1 MPRWII
7 YTLLTVLLWGLWGV
21 TTKVV
26 SSELPP
32 WQLQVISLI
41 GILPVV
47 AVLAWMV
54 RKENAPLDRSM
65 ATASLAAGLLG
76 CLGNLACFEAMSA
89 GGKAAA
95 VIPLTSLYPITTVF
109 LALVFLKERPTLIQT
124 LGIGLSILAIWLF
137 NVANT
142 SGLLTTWLL
151 FSLFPIVCWGVGGF
165 IQKLAT
171 LRISGEQCALAF
183 LLGFFPMVAAV
194 LFEKAH
200 WTGITSRTWAL
211 TVLSGFL
218 FALGNLT
225 VILAYRNGGR
235 AVIVTP
241 AAGLYMLIAVP
252 LAVVLLNES
261 ITGREGLGIVVSV
274 LAVIAL
280 CCEGAA
286 KPKVAKLLPLL
297 VFASGT
303 EMI

>member
-1 MPRWII
+1 MPKWII

-21 TTKVV
+21 ASKVV
-26 SSELPP
+26 SAELPA

-47 AVLAWMV
+47 VILAWMV
-54 RKENAPLDRSM
+54 RQPNAPVGRRML
-65 ATASLAAGLLG
+65 TASFVAGLLG
-76 CLGNLACFEAMSA
+76 VLGNLACFEAMSA

-95 VIPLTSLYPITTVF
+95 VIPVTSLYPITTVI

-124 LGIGLSILAIWLF
+124 LGIGMSLLAIWLF
-137 NVANT
+137 NVTNEAGILN
-142 SGLLTTWLL
+142 SWLL
-151 FSLFPIVCWGVGGF
+151 FALLPIVCWGVGGF

-183 LLGFFPMVAAV
+183 LLGFFPMAAV
-194 LFEKAH
+194 ALFEEAQ
-200 WTGITSRTWAL
+200 WASITSKTWTL
-211 TVLSGFL
+211 TVLSGLL

-241 AAGLYMLIAVP
+241 LAGLYMLIAVP
-252 LAVVLLNES
+252 LAVILLNES
-261 ITGREGLGIVVSV
+261 ITGREGLGIFVSV

-280 CCEGAA
+280 CYEGAA
-286 KPKVAKLLPLL
+286 PAKVVNLLPFL
-297 VFASGT
+297 VLANGWET
-303 EMI
+303 I